1 MPDSVP
7 PAIGNSFASVVPY
20 AVCMGFC
27 WFIRTLLNIDV
38 VAVLMGLPLAHAI
51 FSCASHEIEITCV
64 HRGAVMVDAR
74 SIKQ

>member
-38 VAVLMGLPLAHAI
+38 VAVLMGLPSSRNLHRRRARRLRLAPVPRHI
-51 FSCASHEIEITCV
+51 LVCES
-64 HRGAVMVDAR
+64 
-74 SIKQ
+74 